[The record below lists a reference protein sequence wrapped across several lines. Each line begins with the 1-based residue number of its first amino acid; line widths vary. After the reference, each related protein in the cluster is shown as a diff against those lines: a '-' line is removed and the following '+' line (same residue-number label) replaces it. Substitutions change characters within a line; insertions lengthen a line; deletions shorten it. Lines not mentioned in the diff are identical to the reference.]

1 MTLSSKAIEEN
12 IGPLKVQM
20 PRVFLVITVKKA
32 AEENVLEL
40 FLGLW
45 QFNKYTGEENSVKSE
60 R

>member
-32 AEENVLEL
+32 EEENVLEL
-40 FLGLW
+40 FLGL
-45 QFNKYTGEENSVKSE
+45 
-60 R
+60 